1 MKDFSKKIIF
11 IFLINYIDLSIAP
24 IISKA
29 LIIFPLT
36 FLSYSLYVYRSNKNI
51 GPTEGFLVGLL
62 VDLISGTFFGINATL
77 FCIITYLINIY
88 SNSFK
93 IFSYL
98 QVCIFFGVS
107 ATAYIGF
114 SQLAL
119 NLYNF
124 SYITL
129 LISFIFNILFC
140 IFVTILSSYFPKTIN
155 TKI

>member
-1 MKDFSKKIIF
+1 MDLAMNILPSKSSK
-11 IFLINYIDLSIAP
+11 

-51 GPTEGFLVGLL
+51 GPAEGFLVGLL

-107 ATAYIGF
+107 ATTYIGF